1 MKKNPNIRFKD
12 VKRVSKIKTAT
23 KILFATIIIALTV
36 GCYGADFSNVNKSDV
51 ATGMTV
57 AALPLFI
64 VAGQFK
70 ELEGAELA
78 TFKADATPEQLG
90 EYYEALKRVKRI
102 KGFYTHA
109 LVYVVINLMFVVIN
123 YQNLGE
129 GESYFQWHN
138 FITAFFWGIGLL
150 AHGLSVF
157 LPGMILGSDWEERK
171 MKQFLKEEIEREE
184 AANNYK
190 KQ

>member
-1 MKKNPNIRFKD
+1 MSIESRRQRRMDKNEFKNYIPT
-12 VKRVSKIKTAT
+12 S
-23 KILFATIIIALTV
+23 
-36 GCYGADFSNVNKSDV
+36 
-51 ATGMTV
+51 
-57 AALPLFI
+57 P
-64 VAGQFK
+64 
-70 ELEGAELA
+70 E
-78 TFKADATPEQLG
+78 DAK
-90 EYYEALKRVKRI
+90 YYEALKRVKRI

-109 LVYVVINLMFVVIN
+109 LVYLVINLMFVVIN

-171 MKQFLKEEIEREE
+171 IKELMEKEK
-184 AANNYK
+184 NNK
-190 KQ
+190 WE